1 MTTDNFGMLYSNGG
15 NVAIGAYHDRNI
27 DTVNDWVIITNEG
40 LVTTGKYEV
49 VGVDEVYEL

>member
-1 MTTDNFGMLYSNGG
+1 MTYRFGMLYSIDGDI
-15 NVAIGAYHDRNI
+15 AIIEYDGINI

-49 VGVDEVYEL
+49 VGVDEI